1 MSSLSPIMDWG
12 NLEMISVHSCPGSS
26 RIRLLIERMA
36 LVCRHHYESCG
47 HFPSGALVESRDKA
61 P

>member
-1 MSSLSPIMDWG
+1 MCSLSPIMDRA
-12 NLEMISVHSCPGSS
+12 NLGMISVHSCPRSS
-26 RIRLLIERMA
+26 SIRLLIERMA
-36 LVCRHHYESCG
+36 LVCRHLYESCG